1 MKIYQRKKRIYLDHA
16 ATTPT
21 DPRVVRTMVP
31 YFSKVFGN
39 PSSLHETGFKAKK
52 ALDLARQ
59 KIANFIKATPEEII
73 FTSGGTEANNTA
85 LKGIFYALD
94 LPGKHFITSKIEHHA
109 VLEPAEFLEK
119 QGGEV
124 TYLPVDKK
132 GIIDTVKLKQALR
145 DETVLISIMHANNE
159 IGTIQPIKEIG
170 SLIKAEKER
179 RKKEKINIPLYFH
192 TDAVQ
197 TFGHLPLNVEELGVD
212 LLSASAHKFYGPKGV
227 GLLYLKKGIKIVP
240 WLQGGEHEQNR
251 RASTENISGIVGFA
265 RAVELAEQE
274 MEKENKRL
282 IKLRDY
288 FINKILSGIKGSY
301 LNGHAQMRLPN
312 NVNVSLAGLE
322 GESMLIDL
330 DRFGI
335 DCSTGSACT
344 STSLKPSH
352 VMMAISVKPEL
363 SHSSL
368 RFTLGRGTKKR
379 DLDYTFKKLKLVVQR
394 LRKISA
400 LKINN

>member
-1 MKIYQRKKRIYLDHA
+1 MKIFNRVKRIYLDHA

-21 DPRVVRTMVP
+21 DRRVVKAMLP
-31 YFSKVFGN
+31 YFDKIFGN
-39 PSSLHETGFKAKK
+39 ASSLHETGEKAKR
-52 ALDLARQ
+52 AMNFARQ
-59 KIANFIKATPEEII
+59 KIANFIKASPEEII
-73 FTSGGTEANNTA
+73 FTSGGTEADNLA
-85 LKGIFYALD
+85 LKGVFYALD
-94 LPGKHFITSKIEHHA
+94 LPQKHFITSKIEHHA
-109 VLEPAEFLEK
+109 VLEPSDFLEK
-119 QGGEV
+119 QGGEI

-132 GIIDTVKLKQALR
+132 GIIDTVKLRQALK

-159 IGTIQPIKEIG
+159 IGTLQPIKEI
-170 SLIKAEKER
+170 SSIVKAERER
-179 RKKEKINIPLYFH
+179 RKKENINIPIYFH

-197 TFGHLPLNVEELGVD
+197 TFGHLPINVEELGID
-212 LLSASAHKFYGPKGV
+212 MLSASAHKFYGPKGV

-240 WLQGGEHEQNR
+240 WMQGGEHEQNR
-251 RASTENISGIVGFA
+251 RASTENIAGIVGMA

-274 MEKENKRL
+274 MEKEIKRL
-282 IKLRDY
+282 TKLRDY
-288 FINKILSGIKGSY
+288 FINKILTNIKESY

-312 NVNVSLAGLE
+312 NVNVSIAGLE

-344 STSLKPSH
+344 SVSLKPSH

-394 LRKISA
+394 LRQISA
-400 LKINN
+400 LKV